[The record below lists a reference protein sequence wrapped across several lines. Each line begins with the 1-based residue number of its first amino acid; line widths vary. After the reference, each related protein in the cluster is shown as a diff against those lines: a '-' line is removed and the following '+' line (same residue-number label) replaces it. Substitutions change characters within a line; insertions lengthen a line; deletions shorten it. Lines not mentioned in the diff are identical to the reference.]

1 MKVKFETVID
11 GINRYIDKEIYSGLN
26 DAQEFVARL
35 AIGRI
40 NQNVEGI
47 KQFLMTN
54 GVMRTMGIVDSEG
67 MVDLEQLLG
76 DVKREIER
84 KESLKISV
92 PLIGTLT
99 FKAADVDVL
108 YDIITRG

>member
-26 DAQEFVARL
+26 DAQEFLARL
-35 AIGRI
+35 VVGRV
-40 NQNVEGI
+40 NQNAEGI

-54 GVMRTMGIVDSEG
+54 GVMRTMGIVDSDG

-92 PLIGTLT
+92 PMLGTLT
-99 FKAADVDVL
+99 FKATDVDVL
-108 YDIITRG
+108 YDMIVSG

>member
-1 MKVKFETVID
+1 MKVKFEAVVD

-26 DAQEFVARL
+26 DAQEFLARL
-35 AIGRI
+35 VVGRV
-40 NQNVEGI
+40 NQNAEGI

-54 GVMRTMGIVDSEG
+54 GVMRTMGIVDSDG

-92 PLIGTLT
+92 PMLGTLT
-99 FKAADVDVL
+99 FKATDVDVL
-108 YDIITRG
+108 YDMIVRG

>member
-1 MKVKFETVID
+1 MKVKFEAVVD

-26 DAQEFVARL
+26 DAQEFLARL
-35 AIGRI
+35 VVGRV
-40 NQNVEGI
+40 NQNAEGI
-47 KQFLMTN
+47 KQLLMTN
-54 GVMRTMGIVDSEG
+54 GVMRTMGIVDSDG

-92 PLIGTLT
+92 PMLGTLT
-99 FKAADVDVL
+99 FKATDVDVL
-108 YDIITRG
+108 YDMIVRG

>member
-1 MKVKFETVID
+1 MKVKFETVVE
-11 GINRYIDKEIYSGLN
+11 GVNRYIDKEIYSGLN
-26 DAQEFVARL
+26 DAQEFLARL
-35 AIGRI
+35 VVGRV
-40 NQNVEGI
+40 NQNAEGI

-54 GVMRTMGIVDSEG
+54 GVMRTMGIVDSDG

-92 PLIGTLT
+92 PMLGTLT
-99 FKAADVDVL
+99 FKATDVDVL
-108 YDIITRG
+108 YDMIVRG